1 MGFLYQLK
9 EERLKERLRNRLNK
23 LKNQSPGEDGN
34 VPTTTDLVNESIAE
48 YEDLDD
54 KSFDELASFTSDVT
68 DKVGNVANEAS
79 TGVTVSLLY
88 LSFPCYLSFVDVIDM
103 LSFHS

>member
-1 MGFLYQLK
+1 M
-9 EERLKERLRNRLNK
+9 KERLRNRLNK
-23 LKNQSPGEDGN
+23 LKNQSPGEDG
-34 VPTTTDLVNESIAE
+34 TTDLVNESIAE

-88 LSFPCYLSFVDVIDM
+88 LSFPCYIC
-103 LSFHS
+103 